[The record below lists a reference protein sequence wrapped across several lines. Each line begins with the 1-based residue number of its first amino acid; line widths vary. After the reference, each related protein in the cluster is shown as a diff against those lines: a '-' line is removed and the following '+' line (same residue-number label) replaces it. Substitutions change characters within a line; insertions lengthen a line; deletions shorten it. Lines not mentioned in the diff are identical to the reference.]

1 MITRS
6 DIDAAVEGYI
16 ASLLAT
22 SYYGE
27 DGIQISD
34 DFGPGD
40 IPKAALISIRRDVE
54 AFLKRNER
62 LLGEAFYPVSRG
74 WRPVQTTEEPLL
86 RTIGFGGVGGDF
98 SVVRNGDSQTF
109 DDMGWRPEEIS
120 EKLDA
125 AAWAFPKTELYVG
138 DPERGHGEVPGRLY
152 FYTEKKR

>member
-1 MITRS
+1 MIRRT

-62 LLGEAFYPVSRG
+62 LLREATYRVWPTR
-74 WRPVQTTEEPLL
+74 TTEEPLL

-98 SVVRNGDSQTF
+98 SVVRNGDAQTF

-138 DPERGHGEVPGRLY
+138 DEDSPEPGRLY
-152 FYTEKKR
+152 FWTEPKRR

>member
-1 MITRS
+1 MISRAN
-6 DIDAAVEGYI
+6 IDAAVEGYI
-16 ASLLAT
+16 AALLAS
-22 SYYGE
+22 SYYGD

-62 LLGEAFYPVSRG
+62 LLREASYRAPRVWPTR
-74 WRPVQTTEEPLL
+74 TTEKPLL
-86 RTIGFGGVGGDF
+86 QTIGFGSVGGDF
-98 SVVRNGDSQTF
+98 SVVRNGDAQTF

-120 EKLDA
+120 EKLDT
-125 AAWAFPKTELYVG
+125 AAWLFPKTVLYVG
-138 DPERGHGEVPGRLY
+138 DPERERGEEPGRLY

>member
-1 MITRS
+1 MIHRS
-6 DIDAAVEGYI
+6 DIDAAVEEYI

-62 LLGEAFYPVSRG
+62 LLREASYRVSRV
-74 WRPVQTTEEPLL
+74 WPIRTTEKPLL

-98 SVVRNGDSQTF
+98 AAVRNGDAQTF
-109 DDMGWRPEEIS
+109 DDMGWRPEEIT
-120 EKLDA
+120 EKLNA